1 MRAATGTGSKSPMSM
16 HSALLSELDD
26 ALAGGGSE
34 RQNTILEKLA
44 DLFVLGAA
52 GYSDDQIALFDNV
65 FTRLVARIETSARAT
80 LAGRLAVIPRAPPAV
95 SRILAADDAV
105 AVAGP
110 LLQHCT
116 RLDSALLAEF
126 ARTKSQ
132 EHLLAISLRRYLDQS
147 VTDVLVHR
155 GERTVLLNAVR
166 NLGAQFSDFGF
177 TTMIARAKDDD
188 ELAACIG
195 ARRELPRHYLLKLL
209 AQASDTVRQKLEQ
222 ADPLGSDAIRAAVAE
237 AASYVQTVTNRVSRN
252 YEAAQS
258 RVDAMQAAGEL
269 NEGAIAAF
277 AKERKAEEATV
288 ALARLCDM
296 PLESIETALAG
307 DRPETI
313 LILGKAVGL
322 TWATVKAVLALRRD
336 GQGVSPQT
344 LETCLGTF
352 SRMKPATARQVL
364 AFQRKRSW
372 QQSQIV

>member
-1 MRAATGTGSKSPMSM
+1 MRAATGSMSPMSV
-16 HSALLSELDD
+16 HATLLAELDG
-26 ALAGGGSE
+26 ALATGGSD

-52 GYSDDQIALFDNV
+52 SYSDEQIALFDNV
-65 FTRLVARIETSARAT
+65 FTRLVARIETTARAT
-80 LAGRLAVIPRAPPAV
+80 LAERLAVIPRAPPAV
-95 SRILAADDAV
+95 SRILAADDV
-105 AVAGP
+105 IAVAGP
-110 LLQHCT
+110 MLQHCT

-155 GERTVLLNAVR
+155 GERGVLLNAAR

-177 TTMIARAKDDD
+177 ITMIERARDDD

-209 AQASDTVRQKLEQ
+209 AQASDAVRRILEM
-222 ADPLGSDAIRAAVAE
+222 ADPLSAEAIRAAVAD
-237 AASYVQTVTNRVSRN
+237 ATSYVQAMTNKVSRN
-252 YEAAQS
+252 YAVAET
-258 RVDAMQAAGEL
+258 RIDALQAAGKLDE
-269 NEGAIAAF
+269 NAIAAF

-322 TWATVKAVLALRRD
+322 TWNTVKAVLALRRD

-344 LETCLGTF
+344 LESCLGTF

-364 AFQRKRSW
+364 AFQRKRSR
-372 QQSQIV
+372 QQSQVV

>member
-1 MRAATGTGSKSPMSM
+1 MSV
-16 HSALLSELDD
+16 HSALLAELDG
-26 ALAGGGSE
+26 ALAAGGSD

-52 GYSDDQIALFDNV
+52 SYSDDQIALFDNV

-80 LAGRLAVIPRAPPAV
+80 LAERLAVIPRAPPAV

-110 LLQHCT
+110 VLRHCA

-147 VTDVLVHR
+147 VTDVLVRR
-155 GERTVLLNAVR
+155 GERGVLINAAR
-166 NLGAQFSDFGF
+166 NMGAQFSDFGF

-209 AQASDTVRQKLEQ
+209 AQASDTVRRELEQ

-237 AASYVQTVTNRVSRN
+237 AASYVQTMTNQVSRN
-252 YEAAQS
+252 YDAAEAQ
-258 RVDAMQAAGEL
+258 VDAMQAAGEL
-269 NEGAIAAF
+269 NESAIAAF

-296 PLESIETALAG
+296 PLEAIETALAG

-322 TWATVKAVLALRRD
+322 TWTTVKAVLALRRN

-344 LETCLGTF
+344 LENCLGTF